1 MSNVINQQKHEYIC
15 NLCDYITCR
24 QSNYKRHLN
33 SYKHENKQMMTKRAK
48 LMTNRVKNEHHEC
61 ECGNFYKYRQ
71 GLHTHRKKCNTYI
84 NLLKIKTNEES
95 IIEQELKLIELTREN
110 ELLRKNNDLMKENE
124 ILKLKNEILRMSKN
138 DQLMKQTFMN
148 SNINNHNITKSQ
160 LNFNNKNEIKIFL
173 SEQCSNALSVQD
185 FVKQL
190 TITLD
195 DLMNTKDNTV
205 KGITTIIERNLK
217 PLTLTDRPVHYIK
230 KDEWFL
236 KDKEEWKEDDGDTL
250 VDKTHEKIQKD
261 CIDRYIKDENSNLQD
276 DDTLELLSL
285 ITKELEHKNK
295 TKIKDELSNNC
306 VLRNK
311 NNE

>member
-1 MSNVINQQKHEYIC
+1 MTYKNSQKLSEEKYTKYNEFIC
-15 NLCDYITCR
+15 NLCVYKTSRKSDYT
-24 QSNYKRHLN
+24 KHLQTLKHAKN
-33 SYKHENKQMMTKRAK
+33 ANTDKYLQKTLKTLKLNCDCGKSYKHRQSLYAHKKNCKLNNMQLVNENTNIIKEKDTKI
-48 LMTNRVKNEHHEC
+48 LMLEKDNEV
-61 ECGNFYKYRQ
+61 
-71 GLHTHRKKCNTYI
+71 
-84 NLLKIKTNEES
+84 
-95 IIEQELKLIELTREN
+95 
-110 ELLRKNNDLMKENE
+110 
-124 ILKLKNEILRMSKN
+124 LKLKNEIIRLTKDN
-138 DQLMKQTFMN
+138 EFMKQSFNIKGNNNYAN
-148 SNINNHNITKSQ
+148 S
-160 LNFNNKNEIKIFL
+160 FNNKNEIKIFL

-261 CIDRYIKDENSNLQD
+261 CIDIYIKDENSNLQD
-276 DDTLELLSL
+276 DDTLKLLSL